1 MSKRYLVKMALRMN
15 LSQAQKNLISLLK
28 QLNQNTEDMDG
39 GDYNNYTT
47 KNNLLIMYIR
57 KL

>member
-1 MSKRYLVKMALRMN
+1 MN